1 MELRGVP
8 SPLKPALFAIQTRQ
22 AWAATSDASVS
33 ITSLRPT
40 RPAPPCSSPATPTSL
55 SPVQPSHQVAMSPGK
70 ARSFSFS
77 NEGSAESSPC
87 QQICDQTLATF
98 REQWPKPGGRKNGIW
113 PAGSSK
119 HRPVNTNPKTHAF

>member
-40 RPAPPCSSPATPTSL
+40 RPAPPMFL
-55 SPVQPSHQVAMSPGK
+55 PSHTHLAVPRSARPPGCYV
-70 ARSFSFS
+70 
-77 NEGSAESSPC
+77 P
-87 QQICDQTLATF
+87 
-98 REQWPKPGGRKNGIW
+98 RK
-113 PAGSSK
+113 SK
-119 HRPVNTNPKTHAF
+119 VIFLQ